1 MKAQAQRGVVLLSV
15 LLILALLSALVY
27 QLMSRHSLL
36 IAQARQTFAG
46 DQALSFALG
55 GEAFARQ
62 LLFQDW
68 SETGQG
74 VDTLQE
80 SWAQPLAPFEVD
92 NGFLEVQIRDLNS
105 CFNLNSLLETQG
117 NRPGEQGGNQP
128 APAPIPPATT
138 GNSNSPVQNNLTRFK
153 TLLRNQNIPETVADV
168 WKDWIDADEEIS
180 GFGAE
185 DGEYLLYPVP
195 YRSANQAAMHVSEL
209 ALLRDIEPEY
219 LQILSQVTCVLP
231 VSDLKL
237 NVNTADAATLASLSP
252 SLSESQMQA
261 LTESL
266 REYESVAAVTSEY
279 PDLVPAA
286 SALTVTSSYFEILV
300 RAQVD
305 DSLVETA
312 SVLHRDA
319 ENGTIRLIMRDFG
332 KPFRSL
338 YSEESVPVDES

>member
-1 MKAQAQRGVVLLSV
+1 MRNQLQQGVVLLSV

-27 QLMSRHSLL
+27 QLMSRHSLV

-46 DQALSFALG
+46 DQALNYAMG

-62 LLFQDW
+62 LLYQDW

-74 VDTLQE
+74 VDTLKE

-105 CFNLNSLLETQG
+105 CFNLNSLLETPG
-117 NRPGEQGGNQP
+117 NRPGDQGGEQSAP
-128 APAPIPPATT
+128 APAPPANS
-138 GNSNSPVQNNLTRFK
+138 GNPNSSAQNNLTRFK

-168 WKDWIDADEEIS
+168 WQDWIDSDQEIT

-185 DGEYLLYPVP
+185 DGEYLLYAVP
-195 YRSANQAAMHVSEL
+195 YRSANQAAGHQSEL

-219 LQILSQVTCVLP
+219 LEILSQVTCILP
-231 VSDLKL
+231 VSDLRL
-237 NVNTADAATLASLSP
+237 NVNTANAAALASLSP
-252 SLSESQMQA
+252 SLSESQMLA
-261 LTESL
+261 LTESV

-286 SALTVTSSYFEILV
+286 SALSVTSSYFEILI

-305 DSLVETA
+305 DSLIETA

-332 KPFRSL
+332 KQFRSL
-338 YSEESVPVDES
+338 YSEESVPVNES